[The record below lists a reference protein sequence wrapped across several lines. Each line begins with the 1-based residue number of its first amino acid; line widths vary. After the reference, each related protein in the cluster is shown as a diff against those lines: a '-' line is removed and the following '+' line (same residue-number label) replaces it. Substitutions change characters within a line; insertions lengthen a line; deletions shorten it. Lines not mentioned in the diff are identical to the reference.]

1 MPRKSGDARGTLAV
15 ASSVPLRAPRELSS
29 EAKAH
34 WKRIVESRPAD
45 FFSEGN
51 IQLLAQY
58 CRLLVQL
65 DRSTE
70 RVEALPTEDVE
81 GYGVAVATMTKLN
94 IACIQLAT
102 KLRLTIQ
109 SALRGDYAKNSE
121 RAKPS
126 PLLGGNVT
134 ALKRA

>member
-1 MPRKSGDARGTLAV
+1 MPRKSADARGTLAV
-15 ASSVPLRAPRELSS
+15 ASAGTPRAPRELSS

-65 DRSTE
+65 DRATAV
-70 RVEALPTEDVE
+70 VEEVPPLGEAFSE
-81 GYGVAVATMTKLN
+81 AVATMTKLN

-109 SALRGDYAKNSE
+109 SALRGDYAKNGE